1 MKKRLLSLVILC
13 SLNNGCHNESD
24 IQDGLIKLQTELT
37 GIKTSLGDIQA
48 TTNINDAE
56 ISGVKAEVTAKV
68 ETEIA
73 AVKHQSDIKA
83 KEIGKLVENHGLPWQ
98 VTVAAYTLA
107 AIVVCFIIWTQLKQL
122 GHLGCIRKE
131 K

>member
-13 SLNNGCHNESD
+13 SLNNGCQMPIKTQVSPKITADD
-24 IQDGLIKLQTELT
+24 IAAIKATIQSEITGIKAEVT
-37 GIKTSLGDIQA
+37 GIKTTSEK
-48 TTNINDAE
+48 NY
-56 ISGVKAEVTAKV
+56 
-68 ETEIA
+68 
-73 AVKHQSDIKA
+73 
-83 KEIGKLVENHGLPWQ
+83 KEIGNLVENHGLPWQ

>member
-1 MKKRLLSLVILC
+1 MRDALL
-13 SLNNGCHNESD
+13 
-24 IQDGLIKLQTELT
+24 ELKAKIT
-37 GIKTSLGDIQA
+37 GVENTLGDIQA